1 MSWALSIADAN
12 ILISTNTKLFCIECD
27 GHITL
32 RQPHLS
38 GFVGTGP
45 FQGVLARGYPRFIN
59 AYNVKRQ
66 ERSQSTPIPTL
77 SSIHV
82 PWLTHRP
89 NLDKGGGT
97 SSWRFWRWTCGLHP
111 HHRVEP
117 NSLLPW
123 ASQAINQGPGNIS
136 ECKKHKTWQCKS
148 TITPPNLSERNLDFT
163 NLEKGSIKGRAQKRP
178 KLLGPLDE
186 RVSSQ
191 YRFVRLLPKQ
201 IKWLHSVV

>member
-97 SSWRFWRWTCGLHP
+97 SSWRFWKWTCGLHP
-111 HHRVEP
+111 HH
-117 NSLLPW
+117 SLQSSIVSNLIL
-123 ASQAINQGPGNIS
+123 SFLGPR
-136 ECKKHKTWQCKS
+136 K
-148 TITPPNLSERNLDFT
+148 R
-163 NLEKGSIKGRAQKRP
+163 SIKVLGISASAKNTKPDNVSRP
-178 KLLGPLDE
+178 
-186 RVSSQ
+186 
-191 YRFVRLLPKQ
+191 LPRR
-201 IKWLHSVV
+201 I